1 MTKKILV
8 MFLLLAL
15 AAGLEACAD
24 IANYDPYAIPATATV
39 SKYQIVTLNAS
50 STPTPQPRT
59 CEVIAAQALNLRAG
73 AGVNNSVIAWLV
85 PGDILTLTNTQP
97 RGAWIEVVFADRT
110 GWVNS
115 NYCKG
120 K

>member
-8 MFLLLAL
+8 MLLLFFVQ
-15 AAGLEACAD
+15 ACAPMG
-24 IANYDPYAIPATATV
+24 YDPYAIPATATI
-39 SKYQIVTLNAS
+39 SDYQPDIVIAS
-50 STPTPQPRT
+50 STPTPQART

-85 PGDILTLTNTQP
+85 PGDVLTITNTQP
-97 RGAWIEVVFADRT
+97 KGAWIEVTSADRT
-110 GWVNS
+110 GWINS